1 MFKPAPMM
9 RVTISG
15 LSKDLETV
23 SNNLAEERL
32 IHLVE
37 YGNDCDGFETGE
49 TLSYGEK
56 TSDALIRVRSLIKM
70 LDVTP
75 MPPSVLRTSEELS
88 NRLNE
93 RLDDVE
99 NKAVDLRDR
108 IDSVKS
114 TKKITSAMKLVAG
127 ARLKRAQIAAT
138 TSRPYVAKIE
148 GLINNIT
155 SSVQNIENLPKIVKG
170 SESNK
175 IHLIV
180 LITSDRGLC
189 GSFNTAMVKLAKKRI
204 NELLNSNK
212 IVKILCVGKKGYNQ
226 LKREYQDIIIDTI
239 ILPYKSDKVDYE
251 FAQKISHRILMMH
264 ENNEFDFASIVFS
277 LFQSPLKQEPQLKQI
292 IPVLNNDEKATK
304 NNLESIDKKISELQ
318 SVKLKKGN
326 LTNSRATTREKNA
339 VKITYP
345 IFQKGKNGDVYAFI
359 YRNFSVEGIMYLYK
373 KTETGWEVFAK
384 VQIFIA

>member
-1 MFKPAPMM
+1 MPSLKHL
-9 RVTISG
+9 RNRISG
-15 LSKDLETV
+15 
-23 SNNLAEERL
+23 
-32 IHLVE
+32 
-37 YGNDCDGFETGE
+37 
-49 TLSYGEK
+49 
-56 TSDALIRVRSLIKM
+56 
-70 LDVTP
+70 
-75 MPPSVLRTSEELS
+75 
-88 NRLNE
+88 
-93 RLDDVE
+93 
-99 NKAVDLRDR
+99 
-108 IDSVKS
+108 VKS

-292 IPVLNNDEKATK
+292 IPVLNNDENTTK
-304 NNLESIDKKISELQ
+304 NSDESRDKKIYEYEPEEEYI
-318 SVKLKKGN
+318 LKN
-326 LTNSRATTREKNA
+326 LIPHNIS
-339 VKITYP
+339 I
-345 IFQKGKNGDVYAFI
+345 QI
-359 YRNFSVEGIMYLYK
+359 YRGLLENAAGEEGARMIAMDNATRNAGELIDSLTLNYNRSRQAQITKELI
-373 KTETGWEVFAK
+373 EVISGAEA
-384 VQIFIA
+384 V